1 MLKIFTQHPASVNQS
16 YFSHLRFALTFG
28 FQMIYGGIACMI
40 HAIFPF
46 LFKSTGSRTVIRLM
60 HKYLVQHGM
69 HNNQYEQ
76 CMLNDL
82 LMRKKIIENSKCTA
96 KVKL

>member
-1 MLKIFTQHPASVNQS
+1 MLKLFTQHPASVNQS
-16 YFSHLRFALTFG
+16 YFSHLRFALIFG

-46 LFKSTGSRTVIRLM
+46 LFQNTGSQTVIRLM
-60 HKYLVQHGM
+60 QKYLIQHEM
-69 HNNQYEQ
+69 HNNQYER

-82 LMRKKIIENSKCTA
+82 LMRKKVIENNKCA
-96 KVKL
+96 HKN